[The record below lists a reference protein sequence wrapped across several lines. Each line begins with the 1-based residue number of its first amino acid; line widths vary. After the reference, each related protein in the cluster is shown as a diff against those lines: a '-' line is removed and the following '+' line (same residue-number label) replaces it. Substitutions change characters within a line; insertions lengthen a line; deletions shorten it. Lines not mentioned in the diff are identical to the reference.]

1 MLTKAYA
8 VRSATSALEPFELER
23 REPGPTDIEIEI
35 AYCGICHSD
44 IHQARNEWGNSLYPM
59 VPGHEIAGRVS
70 KAGAKVRGF
79 RPGDHAGIGCLVDSC
94 RRCSNCREGVE
105 QFCER
110 GASFT
115 YNSTEQDR
123 KTPTF
128 GGYSSRIVVDEAFAL
143 RIPASQPLERIA
155 PLFCAGITTYSPLKR
170 FGVRRGQRVG
180 VLGLGGLGH
189 MAVKIAA
196 ALGAEVT
203 VLSGSPAKRADA
215 KRLGAHDFALTS
227 ELKNALA
234 LQGRFD
240 LILDTVAAR
249 HDVNAALGW
258 LKIGGQL
265 VLVGAP
271 PEPLEVNAFSLL
283 TRKSI
288 SGSVIGGLAETQ
300 EMLDFCVRKKVVSD
314 VEVISIRQVNEAYER
329 MMRGDVRYRFV
340 IDLKTL

>member
-1 MLTKAYA
+1 
-8 VRSATSALEPFELER
+8 
-23 REPGPTDIEIEI
+23 
-35 AYCGICHSD
+35 
-44 IHQARNEWGNSLYPM
+44 
-59 VPGHEIAGRVS
+59 
-70 KAGAKVRGF
+70 
-79 RPGDHAGIGCLVDSC
+79 
-94 RRCSNCREGVE
+94 
-105 QFCER
+105 
-110 GASFT
+110 
-115 YNSTEQDR
+115 
-123 KTPTF
+123 
-128 GGYSSRIVVDEAFAL
+128 
-143 RIPASQPLERIA
+143 
-155 PLFCAGITTYSPLKR
+155 
-170 FGVRRGQRVG
+170 
-180 VLGLGGLGH
+180 